1 MPESS
6 TRMLAAPV
14 DGEDD
19 LLIQHPLF
27 PVLPV
32 TGCACGAL
40 TAIADTQTCAPAG
53 GDSPVSVLAGA
64 RPGRETN
71 PTRLKILRAMSEAE
85 WMIKVRET
93 ATTYGWI
100 SYHTRDSRGSDHG
113 WPDLTIGHAG
123 QRRTLFIEL
132 KKETGKVTPAQHQWL
147 THLESCGFEVA
158 VWRPRDEAEV
168 LAVLGPRK
176 LRATRSEGGTS

>member
-1 MPESS
+1 MN
-6 TRMLAAPV
+6 AAYTQ
-14 DGEDD
+14 
-19 LLIQHPLF
+19 LS
-27 PVLPV
+27 
-32 TGCACGAL
+32 
-40 TAIADTQTCAPAG
+40 AIADSQTRASAG
-53 GDSPVSVLAGA
+53 GDGRASAQSGA

-85 WMIKVRET
+85 WMAKVREF
-93 ATTYGWI
+93 ATRYGWI

-113 WPDLTIGHAG
+113 WPDLAIGHAS
-123 QRRTLFIEL
+123 QRRTLFVEL
-132 KKETGKVTPAQHQWL
+132 KKETGKVTPAQRMWL

-176 LRATRSEGGTS
+176 LRAEWDGSAT